1 MKTLRPILIILVA
14 AIFTVACS
22 KKNEQSERFKLL
34 TGHIWKSDSLLVD
47 GADASG
53 PGGVL
58 EKFKGDAEFRADGTG
73 DFGLYNGRWYFYD
86 NERDITIAS
95 DSLRFPLTSRIVE
108 LTETSFKITTS
119 FPSPVPGVNF
129 AIRITFIPK

>member
-1 MKTLRPILIILVA
+1 MKTLRPKLIILVA
-14 AIFTVACS
+14 ATFILACC
-22 KKNEQSERFKLL
+22 KKDDQSERFKLL
-34 TGHIWKSDSLLVD
+34 TGHIWESDSLLVD

-58 EKFKGDAEFRADGTG
+58 EKFKGDAVFRADGTG
-73 DFGLYNGRWYFYD
+73 DFGLYSGTWYFYD
-86 NERDITIAS
+86 NERNITIAS

-108 LTETSFKITTS
+108 LTETSLKITTS